1 MKKFKLTD
9 DVGYSY
15 TFFVSDDD
23 TKYSLYL
30 DGEGELLVEAK
41 DTGDGFVFET
51 RVPKD
56 VTYCE
61 MDYLYLFLKLLN
73 KFDKRLFTTFRM
85 YEEIAE
91 I

>member
-15 TFFVSDDD
+15 TFFVSEDG

-30 DGEGELLVEAK
+30 DGDADPLIEAK
-41 DTGDGFVFET
+41 DTGDGFVFEK

-61 MDYLYLFLKLLN
+61 IDYLYLFMKLVN
-73 KFDKRLFTTFRM
+73 KFDKNLFTTYRM